1 MILNVLI
8 LLQVIIFGIM
18 EKIGNP
24 GETPT
29 KPIAKP
35 RDYTTWLPFVPK
47 IAFAF
52 EYQVYFMI
60 VYPYLS
66 QNRKATNGTKLYLS
80 TSSFMLVFILLFAVL
95 SMGSSKMILHSYGIV
110 ELQYEVLNGSEIEIM
125 LDWTIIL
132 SQMIQVPFKFYLG
145 KEFVFILIDELV
157 NRSISKKIDHLK

>member
-29 KPIAKP
+29 KPNARP

-52 EYQVYFMI
+52 EY
-60 VYPYLS
+60 
-66 QNRKATNGTKLYLS
+66 
-80 TSSFMLVFILLFAVL
+80 
-95 SMGSSKMILHSYGIV
+95 
-110 ELQYEVLNGSEIEIM
+110 
-125 LDWTIIL
+125 
-132 SQMIQVPFKFYLG
+132 
-145 KEFVFILIDELV
+145 
-157 NRSISKKIDHLK
+157 